1 MAITTSSA
9 IPDFEEPGVPV
20 PAASLLTVIPS
31 KVEGIDRVHKI
42 IVHPDQLEI
51 YRSESTLRINF
62 AQIARPQGS
71 VFYRFM
77 QRAIGKTLPSLVA
90 DRNFFAR
97 PNERWFAFY
106 TEPELRIFMPDDE
119 SKEYPAS
126 YFFRIQ
132 QVIRSGGYETYDCG

>member
-1 MAITTSSA
+1 MATTKSSA
-9 IPDFEEPGVPV
+9 TPDSEEFGGPV
-20 PAASLLTVIPS
+20 PTASLLTVIPS
-31 KVEGIDRVHKI
+31 KVEGIDHIHKI

-51 YRSESTLRINF
+51 YRSEGTLRINF

-106 TEPELRIFMPDDE
+106 TEPELRIFMPNDE
-119 SKEYPAS
+119 SIEYPSS

-132 QVIRSGGYETYDCG
+132 QAIRSGGYDTYDCG